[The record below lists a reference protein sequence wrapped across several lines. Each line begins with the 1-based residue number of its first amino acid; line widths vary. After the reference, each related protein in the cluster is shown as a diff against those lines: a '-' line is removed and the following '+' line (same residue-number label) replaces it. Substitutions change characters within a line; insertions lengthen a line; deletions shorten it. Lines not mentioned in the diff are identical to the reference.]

1 MTALQIS
8 DTEERADALLEQARD
23 LIPTLA
29 ARGDETESLRRL
41 PVSTVADLKAM
52 GLTRLCQPRQYG
64 GAELPI
70 NRAGEIIATVAR
82 GCGSTAWVC
91 AVFTDHSLIVSMF
104 PTRVADDV
112 WRRDPEAVIS
122 AGYHP
127 TGSAE
132 RVDGG
137 WRLSGKWGWVSG
149 CDHADWLL
157 VGALAP
163 FGDIGPVN
171 NLFLVPRQ
179 DVEIEDNWHVMGL
192 QGTGSKNILIG
203 ESIVPDHRIFP
214 LPLLNGGESVRGFG
228 ETRPLY
234 RLPHV
239 TTIPFFFNAV
249 GLGIAESMLDVVI
262 EQIRQR
268 ETMGVRLATVKTL
281 QTAIAD
287 VAAELDCARL
297 LIMRDTSSAMG
308 AMRDGRALTIQ
319 EKARN
324 RRDQAYA
331 DRLCKSAA
339 GKLHGLAGAG
349 AIFHGHAIERKF
361 RDVHAVVNHVIQ
373 SWEIAGTTY
382 GEMAFGLEPETQF
395 I

>member
-1 MTALQIS
+1 MTALQKS
-8 DTEERADALLEQARD
+8 DTEERAEALLELARE
-23 LIPTLA
+23 LVPTLA
-29 ARGDETESLRRL
+29 ARGGETESLRQL
-41 PVSTVADLKAM
+41 PAETVADLKAR
-52 GLTRLCQPRQYG
+52 GLTRLCQPRKYG

-70 NRAGEIIATVAR
+70 NRAGEIVATVAR

-104 PTRVADDV
+104 NPQAAEDV
-112 WRRDPEAVIS
+112 WGGDPEAVIS

-127 TGSAE
+127 SGTAE

-137 WRLSGKWGWVSG
+137 WRLSGKWGWASG

-157 VGALAP
+157 LGAIAP
-163 FGDIGPVN
+163 VEEFGPVH
-171 NLFLVPRQ
+171 NLFLVPRR
-179 DVEIEDNWHVMGL
+179 DLEIEDNWHVMGL
-192 QGTGSKNILIG
+192 QGTGSKNILVE
-203 ESIVPDHRIFP
+203 ESIVPDHRVLP
-214 LPLLNGGESVRGFG
+214 LPLLNGGEAVRGYG

-239 TTIPFFFNAV
+239 TSIPFFFNAV
-249 GLGIAESMLDVVI
+249 GLGIAESMLDLVTD
-262 EQIRQR
+262 QIKGR
-268 ETMGVRLATVKTL
+268 ETMGVKLATVATL

-287 VAAELDCARL
+287 AAAELDCARL
-297 LIMRDTSSAMG
+297 LIMRDTSG
-308 AMRDGRALTIQ
+308 AMAAMREGRALTIQ

-331 DRLCKSAA
+331 GRLCKSAA
-339 GKLHGLAGAG
+339 GKLHGLAGGG
-349 AIFHGHAIERKF
+349 AIFLGHAIERKF
-361 RDVHAVVNHVIQ
+361 RDVHAVVNHFIQ

-382 GEMAFGLEPETQF
+382 GEVTFGLEPTSPF